1 MGSHFSPVAMASRR
15 VVRLPGRANTV
26 STMFETLSTRL
37 QGVIDRLRGKAR
49 ITEADLDVALREIR
63 LALLEADVNFR
74 VVKEFVA
81 RVRER
86 ALGVDL
92 LSGLHPGQQVVKIV
106 HDELVAVLGGE
117 RQALSLT
124 GSPAVVMLVGLQG
137 SGKTTTA
144 AKLAVR
150 LRKDGKKPLL
160 VAADVYRPA
169 AVDQL
174 VQLGDQIGVE
184 IHSRPVGTPALEVA
198 RSGLDVARQR
208 GRDVVILDT
217 AGRLHVDEAMMDE
230 LVRITGAVT
239 PTETLLVVDA
249 MTGQEAVRVAE
260 AFHAR
265 LPISGMVLS
274 KMDGD
279 ARGGAALSIRS
290 ATGLPIAYIGTSERP
305 DGLEAFHPDRLAQRI
320 LGMGDVLSLVERVQ
334 ETVDRDE
341 AERAAQ
347 HLMDARFSLDDFRG
361 QLTQLKKMGPIG
373 QFMQLIPGA
382 GQMANAAQAA
392 VDGGELTRVEAI
404 IDSMTP
410 YERRHPEVI
419 KASRRRRIA
428 LGSGTST
435 ADVNRLLKQFGEM
448 QRLMRTI
455 GGGRLPPGTSL
466 RGLLGG
472 R

>member
-1 MGSHFSPVAMASRR
+1 
-15 VVRLPGRANTV
+15 
-26 STMFETLSTRL
+26 MFESLSSRL
-37 QGVIDRLRGKAR
+37 QGIAERLRGKAK
-49 ITEADLDVALREIR
+49 ITEADLDAALREIR

-81 RVRER
+81 HVRER
-86 ALGVDL
+86 AAGAEL
-92 LSGLHPGQQVVKIV
+92 LTGLNPGQQIVKIV
-106 HDELVAVLGGE
+106 HDELVATLGGD
-117 RQALSLT
+117 RHQLSLEQRP
-124 GSPAVVMLVGLQG
+124 SVVMLVGLQG

-150 LRKDGKKPLL
+150 LRKDGHRPLL

-174 VQLGDQIGVE
+174 VQLGDQVGVE
-184 IHSRPVGTPALEVA
+184 VHSRSVGTPALEVA
-198 RSGLDVARQR
+198 RSGLETARQR
-208 GRDVVILDT
+208 GLDVVLLDT

-230 LVRITGAVT
+230 LVRIAGAVT

-249 MTGQEAVRVAE
+249 MTGQEAVRVAAE
-260 AFHAR
+260 FHAR
-265 LPISGMVLS
+265 LPVTGLVLT

-290 ATGLPIAYIGTSERP
+290 VTGLPITYLGTGERP
-305 DGLEAFHPDRLAQRI
+305 DGLEPFHPDRLAQRI

-341 AERAAQ
+341 AERVAQ
-347 HLMDARFSLDDFRG
+347 RMMEARFSLDDFRS
-361 QLTQLKKMGPIG
+361 QLQQIKKIGPIG
-373 QFMQLIPGA
+373 QVLQMIPGA
-382 GQMANAAQAA
+382 GQMAGAAQQA
-392 VDGGELTRVEAI
+392 VDGGELKRIEAI

-410 YERRHPEVI
+410 HERRHPEVI

-428 LGSGTST
+428 MGSGTST

-448 QRLMRTI
+448 QRLMRSL
-455 GGGRLPPGTSL
+455 GSGRIPGPFRGMLP
-466 RGLLGG
+466 G